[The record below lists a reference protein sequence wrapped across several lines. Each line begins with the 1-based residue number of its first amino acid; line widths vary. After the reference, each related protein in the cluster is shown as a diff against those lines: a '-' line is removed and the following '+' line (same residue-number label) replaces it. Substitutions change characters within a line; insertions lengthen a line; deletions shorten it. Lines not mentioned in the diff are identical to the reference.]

1 MTENAHG
8 LKAMLRHV
16 QSTNARV
23 RTWSGSGGICVL
35 EQPEPARLVLLSAD
49 LFAELEPLP
58 GGYRVLWA
66 SDRRLLA
73 CDVLDERALDAA
85 GRALV
90 R

>member
-1 MTENAHG
+1 
-8 LKAMLRHV
+8 MLRHGR
-16 QSTNARV
+16 STSARV
-23 RTWSGSGGICVL
+23 RTWFGNGGIAVL
-35 EQPEPARLVLLSAD
+35 ERPEPARLVLLAPD

-73 CDVLDERALDAA
+73 CDVLDERALDAT